1 MYIVTA
7 EQMRRIDRETIE
19 DIGIPALV
27 LMENAGR
34 AVAEEIVR
42 RRGRTEHPLRVL
54 VLVGKGNNGADG
66 IVAAR
71 HLQQE
76 GHRPYLLFADDPSQ
90 YRGEAE
96 VQYRIAVKLGLEG
109 RRFADG
115 DTLDAAGFDLVIDAL
130 LGTGSTGAPR
140 GSYARLISQANDSG
154 LPIAAVDLPSGLDAD
169 TGQVHDPCVRA
180 ELTVALAY
188 SKIGLEQYPG
198 AGYAGEVVVRGIG
211 IPPEGAERAGVRT
224 FRVQEPLLSERLGY
238 AQYRRRQP
246 DSHKGTYGHVL
257 VAAGSRPMS
266 GAGLL
271 SATAALRAGSG
282 LVTWALPDRLV
293 DAMTGRLPEAMLRG
307 LADGGTGEWSGVDP
321 HALVKLAAGKD
332 ALVFGPGAGRWEG
345 DGHFLRTVWEETGCP
360 LVLDA
365 DALNMMGEADGPASW
380 PKRSGSVVVTPH
392 PGEMARLLGVST
404 AEVQRDRVRAAAD
417 YAVRCGVVVVLKGT
431 RTVTA
436 APSGEVYLNPTGN
449 PGMATGGTGD
459 VLAGIIGSLLGQGYT
474 AVQAAALGAYL
485 HGAAGD
491 RAAAARAHE
500 ASLTAGDIPEHL

>member
-1 MYIVTA
+1 MYVVTA
-7 EQMRRIDRETIE
+7 EQMRRIDRDAI
-19 DIGIPALV
+19 DAIGIPALV

-34 AVAEEIVR
+34 AVAEEIICR
-42 RRGRTEHPLRVL
+42 WGGCGRALRIL
-54 VLVGKGNNGADG
+54 VLVGKGNNGGDG

-96 VQYRIAVKLGLEG
+96 VQYRIAVKLGMEG
-109 RRFADG
+109 RRFTEG
-115 DTLDAAGFDLVIDAL
+115 ERLDMAGFDLVIDAL

-140 GSYARLISQANDSG
+140 GTSVQLIAQVNASG
-154 LPIAAVDLPSGLDAD
+154 LPVAAVDLPSGLDAD
-169 TGQVHDPCVRA
+169 TGQVHDPCIRA

-198 AGYAGEVVVRGIG
+198 AACAGDVVVRRIG
-211 IPPEGAERAGVRT
+211 IPAVAAERAGVRT

-238 AQYRRRQP
+238 ARYRRRRP

-307 LADGGTGEWSGVDP
+307 LADGGTGEWGAVDP
-321 HALVKLAAGKD
+321 HALAKLAAGKD

-345 DGHFLRTVWEETGCP
+345 DGPFLRTLWEETGCP

-365 DALNMMGEADGPASW
+365 DALNMMGEAGGPASW
-380 PKRSGSVVVTPH
+380 PKREGEVVLTPH
-392 PGEMARLLGVST
+392 PGEMSRLLGGTTS
-404 AEVQRDRVRAAAD
+404 EVQRDRVRAAAE
-417 YAVRCGVVVVLKGT
+417 YASRCGVVVVLKGT

-491 RAAAARAHE
+491 RAAAGRAHE
-500 ASLTAGDIPEHL
+500 ASLAAGDIPDHL